1 MFGSLPGVC
10 RQLPRELAP
19 PGIDQ
24 LLLPVD
30 ATLTKGEFNIGTLQ
44 TTLAQLFT
52 NA

>member
-10 RQLPRELAP
+10 RQLPGELAS

-24 LLLPVD
+24 LLLPID
-30 ATLTKGEFNIGTLQ
+30 TALTQGEFNIGALQ
-44 TTLAQLFT
+44 ATLAQLFT